1 MITIKKAKNKDFVV
15 LNLTDFQLSPGEWA
29 LTHKNG
35 AIIDYTLKQL
45 FEKVK
50 PDLVTLS
57 GDIAWCGDCEALE
70 LAACSLDRF
79 GVPYALVW
87 GNHDQDGG
95 TEKLPASEEVLK
107 KHPLFLYERGPE
119 GLGFGNY
126 LIAIEEEGKIVHS
139 LIMMDSHD
147 HARCFDSEGKEIF
160 AWGNTPAWG
169 KLYPEQIEWYCEQ
182 IKGLKEMGC
191 PSSSLIMHIPCF
203 AYREAFDSAFKP
215 QPEKITIADSYK
227 KEYWNEGFEGS
238 FGVKY
243 EGICSYP
250 ADDGVFDDFFSRGN
264 PLDFT
269 DCSLLSLQFLI
280 YLEEMYHFVKNV
292 VWELGDI
299 RIGIVAGVIKGNSN
313 NLFVGAIIINHRDN
327 ANRVATHHG

>member
-250 ADDGVFDDFFSRGN
+250 ADDGVFDAILKESH
-264 PLDFT
+264 T
-269 DCSLLSLQFLI
+269 
-280 YLEEMYHFVKNV
+280 KNV
-292 VWELGDI
+292 
-299 RIGIVAGVIKGNSN
+299 IVGHDHVNCFSIPYKGVRLTFAVKTGAGCYWTPEMNGGTTLTVGNTETTVKHEIVDVSH
-313 NLFVGAIIINHRDN
+313 LI
-327 ANRVATHHG
+327 